1 MCRGRREGIE
11 EEKSKQ
17 LNIASIYSC
26 ELCKSEATIYCQ
38 ADDAFLCRKCD
49 KLVHGA
55 NFLAQRHIRCILC
68 GVCKRLTQRYL
79 IGVSSEVI
87 LPIVVS
93 FTHRSIRSLSSD
105 EYSDEENCSRI
116 VNEPF
121 LFL

>member
-1 MCRGRREGIE
+1 MCRGRREN
-11 EEKSKQ
+11 EEKTEQ
-17 LNIASIYSC
+17 ANIATVSSC
-26 ELCKSEATIYCQ
+26 ELCKSEAFVYCQ

-68 GVCKRLTQRYL
+68 GFCRRLTQKYL

-87 LPIVVS
+87 LLPRWNLDDDDDNNNNNNNS
-93 FTHRSIRSLSSD
+93 GD
-105 EYSDEENCSRI
+105 EDCERI
-116 VNEPF
+116 VKEPF